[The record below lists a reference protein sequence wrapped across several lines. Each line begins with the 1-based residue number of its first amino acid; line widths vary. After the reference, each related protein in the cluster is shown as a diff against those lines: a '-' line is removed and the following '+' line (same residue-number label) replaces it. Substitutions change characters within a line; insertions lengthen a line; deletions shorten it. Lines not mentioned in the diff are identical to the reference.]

1 MDFKDTVK
9 LLIAFRVTEMRL
21 LLEGYTDALPDTG
34 CEEAVADI
42 ERARDS
48 LGAAV
53 SKFRINE
60 LFSEDKK

>member
-9 LLIAFRVTEMRL
+9 LLIAFRITEMRL
-21 LLEGYTDALPDTG
+21 LLGGYTDALPDTG
-34 CEEAVADI
+34 CEEVVADI

-48 LGAAV
+48 LGAAT
-53 SKFRINE
+53 FNLRIHE

>member
-9 LLIAFRVTEMRL
+9 LLIAFRITEMRR

-34 CEEAVADI
+34 CEEVVADI

-48 LGAAV
+48 LGAAT
-53 SKFRINE
+53 SNLRIHE

>member
-34 CEEAVADI
+34 CEDC
-42 ERARDS
+42 RRH
-48 LGAAV
+48 
-53 SKFRINE
+53 
-60 LFSEDKK
+60 

>member
-34 CEEAVADI
+34 
-42 ERARDS
+42 
-48 LGAAV
+48 
-53 SKFRINE
+53 
-60 LFSEDKK
+60 

>member
-1 MDFKDTVK
+1 
-9 LLIAFRVTEMRL
+9 MRL

-34 CEEAVADI
+34 CEEVVADI

-48 LGAAV
+48 LEAAV
-53 SKFRINE
+53 SKFRIHE